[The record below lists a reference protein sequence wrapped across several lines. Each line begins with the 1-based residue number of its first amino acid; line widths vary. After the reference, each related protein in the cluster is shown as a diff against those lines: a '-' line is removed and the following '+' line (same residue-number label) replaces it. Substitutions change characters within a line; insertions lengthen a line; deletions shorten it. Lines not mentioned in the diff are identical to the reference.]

1 MERSADWLAQAQGD
15 LAHARHDVAAGFYD
29 WACFSAQQAAEKAT
43 KAVFHRLGA
52 DAWGHSV
59 ADLLEELRRTVPVP
73 DVLVDAGQDLDR
85 AYIAARYPDA
95 HPSGSPRSRYFRV
108 EAERLVTHAE
118 AVVGF
123 CEGLL
128 PTL

>member
-1 MERSADWLAQAQGD
+1 MEPGADWLARAQGD

-43 KAVFHRLGA
+43 KAVFQRLGA

-59 ADLLEELRRTVPVP
+59 ADLLEELRRTIPVP

-85 AYIAARYPDA
+85 AYIAARYPNA

-118 AVVGF
+118 AVVRF